1 MNKNFL
7 VVGVL
12 ILIIVG
18 LFMYNQQ
25 KPEVKP
31 DNSNSITENASKSE
45 PESNTPQSSP
55 INANTPV
62 ISNSKT
68 LDLSNQELRK
78 VPNETFNQTAVQ
90 ELNLANNSLE
100 GSLPGEIRFLKNLK
114 VLNLSNNNFT
124 GVPAEIGQL
133 SNLEVLDLSN
143 NNLTGLPNELANL
156 KNLKLLKLSGNNYSA
171 SDLEIIK
178 KGLPNS
184 VVIEIQ

>member
-1 MNKNFL
+1 MTKTL
-7 VVGVL
+7 VAVGVL

-31 DNSNSITENASKSE
+31 SNSNPITEKASNSE
-45 PESNTPQSSP
+45 TESSTTELNSVNTD
-55 INANTPV
+55 TPV

-68 LDLSNQELRK
+68 LNLSNQGLRK
-78 VPNETFNQTAVQ
+78 VPSDTFNQTAVE
-90 ELNLANNSLE
+90 ELNLSSNSLD

-143 NNLTGLPNELANL
+143 NKITGLPNELANL
-156 KNLKLLKLSGNNYSA
+156 KNLKLLKLSGNNYST

-184 VVIEIQ
+184 VVIETK